1 MTLNVNSLNTYQNH
15 NMTAPY
21 FLVFSMIK
29 VGDKLKCMMCYEQ
42 EKTFFKRRY
51 EHDANSAHFS
61 NRRLAVTL
69 K

>member
-1 MTLNVNSLNTYQNH
+1 
-15 NMTAPY
+15 
-21 FLVFSMIK
+21 MIK

-42 EKTFFKRRY
+42 EKTFLKRRY

-61 NRRLAVTL
+61 NRGLAVTL